1 MKEIDGEYYLDG
13 GYHDN
18 VPIELARSLGAQQIV
33 AVDLKAVGKNQIHEP
48 QEDTIYIEPYVPLG
62 SFLLFDTKRIHRNMQ
77 LGYQDTMKKLDV
89 YKRQV
94 YGISVKLNEEKRV
107 HTQESSA

>member
-33 AVDLKAVGKNQIHEP
+33 AVDLK
-48 QEDTIYIEPYVPLG
+48 
-62 SFLLFDTKRIHRNMQ
+62 LL
-77 LGYQDTMKKLDV
+77 
-89 YKRQV
+89 
-94 YGISVKLNEEKRV
+94 EK
-107 HTQESSA
+107 TNS